1 MSKLFIMAGTKGG
14 IGKSLIATLLADM
27 AFDNKLRPVLF
38 DCDNENHSLSNA
50 YPENNK
56 EVISIKVEM
65 TGEGRKFFPLDKVVN
80 QIVQTEC
87 DKQHYPGNNAFL
99 LDMKAGTSD
108 DTMLWLNSFPF
119 QKIKDFGIE
128 TYIIGVVTAEI
139 DSCMT
144 LLPWIHNYIKDD
156 MAQLLKFVI
165 VKNKVSGSDF
175 NFFQQKIEKILKMV
189 DMPVLLVKFPDF
201 GTQYQALLHQFKT
214 TFGQVATK
222 RTIIDDE
229 RRFGFMDE
237 HRFFVYYDEVSKA
250 FKPIFTENQPSASE
264 SPAEG
269 K

>member
-1 MSKLFIMAGTKGG
+1 
-14 IGKSLIATLLADM
+14 
-27 AFDNKLRPVLF
+27 
-38 DCDNENHSLSNA
+38 
-50 YPENNK
+50 
-56 EVISIKVEM
+56 
-65 TGEGRKFFPLDKVVN
+65 
-80 QIVQTEC
+80 
-87 DKQHYPGNNAFL
+87 
-99 LDMKAGTSD
+99 
-108 DTMLWLNSFPF
+108 
-119 QKIKDFGIE
+119 
-128 TYIIGVVTAEI
+128 
-139 DSCMT
+139 MT

-222 RTIIDDE
+222 RTIIDNE

-264 SPAEG
+264 SPAED